1 VAWSNDDLEVTMKR
15 LLMGLLTAVA
25 LCCATSVASAATTYY
40 VATNGNDGNPGT
52 AAAPWLTL
60 QHAVETISAGDT
72 IVVQPGTYA
81 GCRIRNSGQ
90 SNAPKTL
97 MASTPRA
104 AVINTPGPQNGH
116 SSLIEVENGSGANV
130 TDWIIDGF
138 EVANSPHHG
147 IDLRIT
153 DRITV
158 RNCYVHDSAPTSTGT
173 GIFLAFCYNPLI
185 ENNESAHN
193 TEHGVYQSNSG
204 DNPTIRGNRLHHNG
218 GAGLHMNGDVRQ
230 KPGDGII
237 SFALVERNVIYENG
251 VNGGSAIN
259 CDGVDDSIFRN
270 NLLYN
275 NHASGISLF
284 STDGAHGSSRN
295 KVYNN
300 TIVQAIDGRFC
311 VLISK
316 SGKGKASPTGNVVKN
331 NILYT
336 ERADKGSIAVYSTS
350 AGVLTSDFNVVVDR
364 FSTNGGT
371 SVTSTLAQWQVLGYD
386 GHSLIS
392 TASALFVDAAN
403 ANYHLKAGSPAAN
416 AGTNL
421 APDVTNDLDGVTRP
435 VGSAYDIGCYESF

>member
-1 VAWSNDDLEVTMKR
+1 MILERQEVNMKG
-15 LLMGLLTAVA
+15 LLMGVLTVVA
-25 LCCATSVASAATTYY
+25 IACAAECASATTYY
-40 VATNGNDGNPGT
+40 VATNGSDSNAGT
-52 AAAPWLTL
+52 SAAPWLTL
-60 QHAVETISAGDT
+60 QHAVETINAGDT
-72 IVVQPGTYA
+72 IIVQPGTYA

-97 MASTPRA
+97 MSATPRA
-104 AVINTPGPQNGH
+104 AVINTPGPQNSH
-116 SSLIEVENGSGANV
+116 TSLIEIENGSGVNV
-130 TDWIIDGF
+130 TDWIVDGF

-147 IDLRIT
+147 IDIRIT

-173 GIFLAFCYNPLI
+173 GIFLAFSYDPVI

-204 DNPTIRGNRLHHNG
+204 DNPTIRGNTLHHNA
-218 GAGLHMNGDVRQ
+218 GAGLHMNGDVKQ
-230 KPGDGII
+230 QPGDGII
-237 SFALVERNVIYENG
+237 SFASVENNIIYENG
-251 VNGGSAIN
+251 TNGGSAIN

-275 NHASGISLF
+275 NHATGIALF

-300 TIVQAIDGRFC
+300 TIVMAPDGRWC

-316 SGKGKASPTGNVVKN
+316 SGKGKASATGNIFKN

-336 ERADKGSIAVYSTS
+336 ERVDKGSIATYSTA
-350 AGVLTSDFNVVVDR
+350 AGVLTSDYNVVVDR

-371 SVTSTLAQWQVLGYD
+371 SVTSTLAQWRTLGYD

-392 TASALFVDAAN
+392 TATALFVN
-403 ANYHLKAGSPAAN
+403 ATNNDYHLKSGSPAAN

-421 APDVTNDLDGVTRP
+421 SPDVTTDLEGVARP
-435 VGSAYDIGCYESF
+435 RGTAYDIGCYESF